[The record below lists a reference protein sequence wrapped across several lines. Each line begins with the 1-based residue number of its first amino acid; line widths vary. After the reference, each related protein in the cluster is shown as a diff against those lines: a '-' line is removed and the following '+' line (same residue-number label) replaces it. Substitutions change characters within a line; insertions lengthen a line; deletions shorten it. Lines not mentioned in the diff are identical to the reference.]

1 MTRAVSCSF
10 SSPLASSNDEDEMM
24 PDMRSIRRLIA
35 FATVLTASMS
45 CGDVVRQGRSPVFL
59 TIDDLKASPGN
70 ETTFSDTLLSDV
82 DTNGTIFND
91 VGRVTLSLTPKDFT
105 VAPTTNN
112 QVTIRRY
119 RVVYRRADGR
129 NTPGL
134 DVPYGFDGGV
144 TGTVPPSGTLTLEFE
159 LVRHV
164 AKGQPPLLVLSE
176 NPVVISSIAEVT
188 FYGTD
193 QVGNAISVTGSILI
207 DFGNFAD

>member
-24 PDMRSIRRLIA
+24 PDMRSIRRLITFVA
-35 FATVLTASMS
+35 MLAASIS
-45 CGDVVRQGRSPVFL
+45 CGDVVRQGSSPVFL
-59 TIDDLKASPGN
+59 TIETLQASPGN

-129 NTPGL
+129 NTPGV

>member
-35 FATVLTASMS
+35 FVAMLAASIS

-59 TIDDLKASPGN
+59 TIETLQASPGN

-129 NTPGL
+129 NTPGV

>member
-1 MTRAVSCSF
+1 
-10 SSPLASSNDEDEMM
+10 M
-24 PDMRSIRRLIA
+24 PDMHSRRRLA
-35 FATVLTASMS
+35 GLAAVLAVSIS
-45 CGDVVRQGRSPVFL
+45 CGDVVRQGNSPVFL
-59 TIDDLKASPGN
+59 TIETLQASPGN

-129 NTPGL
+129 NTAGL

>member
-1 MTRAVSCSF
+1 
-10 SSPLASSNDEDEMM
+10 MM
-24 PDMRSIRRLIA
+24 SDMRSIRRLVTFVA
-35 FATVLTASMS
+35 VLTASIS

-59 TIDDLKASPGN
+59 TIDALKASPGN

-91 VGRVTLSLTPKDFT
+91 VGRVTLRLTPKDFT

-112 QVTIRRY
+112 QVTISRY

-129 NTPGL
+129 NTPGV

-144 TGTVPPSGTLTLEFE
+144 TGTVPPLGSLTLDFE

-164 AKGQPPLLVLSE
+164 AKGQPPLLVLSD

-193 QVGNAISVTGSILI
+193 QVGNAISATGSILI

>member
-1 MTRAVSCSF
+1 
-10 SSPLASSNDEDEMM
+10 MM

-35 FATVLTASMS
+35 FVAMLAASIS

-59 TIDDLKASPGN
+59 TIETLQASPGN